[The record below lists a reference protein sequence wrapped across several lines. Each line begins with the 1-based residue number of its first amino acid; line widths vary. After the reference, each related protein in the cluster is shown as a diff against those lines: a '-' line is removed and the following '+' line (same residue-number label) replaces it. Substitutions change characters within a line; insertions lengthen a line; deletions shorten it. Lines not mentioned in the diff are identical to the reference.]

1 LKSIAIERFYTKLFS
16 MSTEASARGEDA
28 ALVGLFHHRWAP
40 PALALL
46 GQRGGARFVEMQ
58 RKLGVTR
65 ESLRRALDA
74 LIVLGYVRRNEG
86 YGHPLRPEYLI
97 TAEGQ
102 VAAELAARVSSS
114 KARDTLLRKWS
125 VPVLATLQEP
135 QRFSEI
141 RAALPGVTPRA
152 LALALRDLEDAG
164 LVRREVLPTRPPST
178 VYRPT
183 LRALRVMSGPPR

>member
-1 LKSIAIERFYTKLFS
+1 
-16 MSTEASARGEDA
+16 MSTGPTAGSTAE
-28 ALVGLFHHRWAP
+28 LVELFHHRWAP

-46 GQRGGARFVEMQ
+46 DQRGGARFVELQ

-74 LIVLGYVRRNEG
+74 LIGLGYVRRNEG

-97 TAEGQ
+97 TDDGR
-102 VAAELAARVSSS
+102 AASVLAARVSSS
-114 KARDTLLRKWS
+114 TVRDILLRKWS
-125 VPVLATLQEP
+125 VPVLASLAEP
-135 QRFSEI
+135 RRFSEV

-178 VYRPT
+178 VYRATP
-183 LRALRVMSGPPR
+183 RATRVLGR